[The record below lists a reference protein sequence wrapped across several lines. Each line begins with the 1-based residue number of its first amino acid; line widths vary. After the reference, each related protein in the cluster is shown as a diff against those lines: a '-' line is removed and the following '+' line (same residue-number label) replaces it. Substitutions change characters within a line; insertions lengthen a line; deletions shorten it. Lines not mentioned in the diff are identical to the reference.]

1 MNKTKLLPLLFL
13 LIIFTS
19 CGGAKYDY
27 NFDRGKEINFNNGK
41 WLLNEP
47 YTNYKDN
54 NAYSYA
60 SDEFEV
66 ILGDSLI
73 ELVEVRQ
80 TKIIGKQLPLN
91 PTAEE
96 LQEIKALSNCDFLI
110 NIESKIIK
118 DEMGNSAHSTNIGT
132 VTKYNQA
139 STKIQ
144 IYDLNKLDLIS
155 ESTSFGEVREKKTL
169 EDNGIVETVFNY
181 TTPGRIL
188 ALNTIKKLIRQYEKY
203 QRE

>member
-1 MNKTKLLPLLFL
+1 MIKTKILPLLL
-13 LIIFTS
+13 LFIIFTS

-27 NFDRGKEINFNNGK
+27 HFEKGKEINFENGK

-47 YTNYKDN
+47 FTNYKSND
-54 NAYSYA
+54 AYSYA
-60 SDEFEV
+60 KKELEI

-73 ELVEVRQ
+73 ELVELRQ

-91 PTAEE
+91 PTAKE
-96 LQEIKALSNCDFLI
+96 LKEIKALSNCDFLI

-118 DEMGNSAHSTNIGT
+118 DEMGNSEHSTNIGT

-139 STKIQ
+139 SSKIQ

-155 ESTSFGEVREKKTL
+155 ESTSFGEVKVKKTP
-169 EDNGIVETVFNY
+169 EDNGIIETVFNY
-181 TTPGRIL
+181 TTPGRTL
-188 ALNTIKKLIRQYEKY
+188 ALNTIKKLIRQYKKHQKE
-203 QRE
+203 